1 MGAIR
6 RLDSMVRVPA
16 AVAVGLLATT
26 MAFLTPSLA
35 SAEAEYPPTTAA
47 AGGGGAL
54 PATGSDVDGVVIV
67 ASGLLAAGAL
77 TIVATRRRHLSR
89 AN

>member
-6 RLDSMVRVPA
+6 RLDSLVRVPA
-16 AVAVGLLATT
+16 AIVVAFLAMT
-26 MAFLTPSLA
+26 MAFLTPSVA
-35 SAEAEYPPTTAA
+35 SAEAQYPPTTAI

-54 PATGSDVDGVVIV
+54 PATGSDVDGIVIG
-67 ASGLLAAGAL
+67 ATGLLAAGAL
-77 TIVATRRRHLSR
+77 TVLATRRRRHSH

>member
-6 RLDSMVRVPA
+6 RLVSLVRVPA
-16 AVAVGLLATT
+16 AVAVALLAMT

-35 SAEAEYPPTTAA
+35 SAQSEYPPTTAVG
-47 AGGGGAL
+47 GGGGAL
-54 PATGSDVDGVVIV
+54 PATGSDVDGIVIGATGV
-67 ASGLLAAGAL
+67 LAAGAL
-77 TIVATRRRHLSR
+77 TVLATRRRHHSH

>member
-6 RLDSMVRVPA
+6 RLDSMVRIPA
-16 AVAVGLLATT
+16 ALGVGLLATT
-26 MAFLTPSLA
+26 MAFLTPSFA
-35 SAEAEYPPTTAA
+35 SAEAEYPPTTAV
-47 AGGGGAL
+47 GGGGGSL

-77 TIVATRRRHLSR
+77 TVVATRRRRHSH